1 MNRFGKIA
9 LKTLL
14 WIIGSVIFLVLL
26 IIILIR
32 IPSVQNFVVG
42 KVTNYV
48 EGKIGTPVRIGYI
61 NIAFP
66 KKLVLENIYFE
77 DQSRDTLLSG
87 ESILVDINMWRLLD
101 NTVEL
106 NELEVKGVTAKINR
120 TLPDSTFNFDYI
132 VNAFASPE
140 TQPKQEETESTM
152 VFDLDKVLFERIR
165 FVYDDQTIGTAAELN
180 LNHFSTR
187 IKKFDLSGDMAF
199 EIPTINLD
207 GVDATIRQWAVADS
221 TDVPD
226 ASDFGIATAD
236 TSASAAM
243 PALAINTLNLS
254 NIRIKYDDAASGM
267 DTKFDLKKFIAN
279 IDEMDLNKEVVRIKD
294 VTLEESDSYVLFG
307 KVTNPTPSAQ
317 PTPAD
322 TTATEAQPMNWVVTL
337 GKLNVEKTNFWFKDE
352 NQPRTKGL
360 DFFNMRLSNFETD
373 LQDLYYSA
381 DSISGSLKNLTVRDH
396 SGFLLKQLKAD
407 FAYHN
412 TGALIENLHAET
424 SKSLIRD
431 YVKVSY
437 PSLDALSND
446 LNAVR
451 IEANIKKSHID
462 MSDLRFLA
470 PDLEKEESM
479 RPLLNKKF
487 YIDGR
492 VYGRVND
499 LHIPNFEFKTLDNTH
514 MLAKA
519 HIKGLPD
526 MEKLYVDLDLRK
538 FTTGRR
544 DIERLVAP
552 SMLPDSIQLPRSISL
567 NGTFKGG
574 MKAFATKLDLITEQ
588 GNASVNGNMRMAR
601 DTTYDMRVAIKDLNI
616 GQILN
621 QDSVLGII
629 AAQAEVKGTGLDP
642 KTMQAQVKGAINRV
656 DAMGYSYRDITMDLV
671 SDRGDIRGNVHSPD
685 PNIRFDLDLDAN
697 MHDTYPRLTA
707 TLMVDSVNLQKLK
720 LMNEDFRYHGRVVA
734 DFETLD
740 LDYLNGSLK
749 VLNSNIA
756 YHNERYLLDT
766 LALTA
771 VADGERNKIL
781 FNSEFLNAHLV
792 GNYKIS
798 ELGTSIQDIVRV
810 YYNPTNTIDTTSY
823 SPQRF
828 EFSARVNHSRIIRE
842 MVPELEEMRDITM
855 DGTFDSETKTLIA
868 KILAPKLIYAGNEVE
883 NVGADI
889 ITVDSTMYYN
899 ALINRIAASG
909 VELINTVISGD
920 VVQNNVKFGL
930 WIRDKASKPQYHLGA
945 KMSAENNNFVLSML
959 EDGLMLNYENWNV
972 MPNNRIAFGDAGVL
986 VRDFMLSNNGQELS
1000 IQSQDSTFNAPIAVN
1015 FNDFR
1020 IETLSRMLD
1029 SETLDVGGGINGS
1042 ATVSR
1047 LESSPVFVSDLTIN
1061 EFSFAKQQVGDISI
1075 KVNNEQENTFA
1086 ADIGITG
1093 NGNEVQ
1099 LLGTFT
1105 SPPEGDAQINAS
1117 LELKPMMMKTLE
1129 AFSLGNLKDTEGDIT
1144 GKINITGTT
1153 ATPQISGGLTF
1164 NNSKMN
1170 VAMLNSTMLI
1180 NNQTI
1185 SFNDQGIRFRQF
1197 EIRDAKNN
1205 TARIDGRVLTKDYSD
1220 FGFNLSLAM
1229 DDFEAMNSTSEDNEM
1244 FYGQMYLTTNL
1255 RVTGDMN
1262 SPRVDGSIRT
1272 NDRTDF
1278 YFVVPNENPGV
1289 AERDG
1294 VVKFVNRS
1302 DSAGRNVFAQ
1312 LDSMTTVPT
1321 VLTGMDISLKL
1332 QTDPEARFTVVLDPG
1347 TKDELHI
1354 QGIAELTAGID
1365 ASEKITMSGTYTIEK
1380 GEYTVPLGPL
1390 SRRFTFQKGSVIT
1403 WGGDPLDANL
1413 SITAVYRNRFPTL
1426 ELVQSQINPQSQ
1438 NLYRQRI
1445 PFNVL
1450 LKLSGALFT
1459 PNLGFDIELDESSSV
1474 VPQDVTNNVNI
1485 ALSNMRN
1492 DPAELNKQVFSLIA
1506 LGRFMSANPFESL
1519 SGGGGVEGAAR
1530 STVSNFLTG
1539 QLNNL
1544 TSDLIRGVDIDFNLQ
1559 SEQDYLTGSAQNRTD
1574 LNVGIS
1580 RALFNDRIKVTVGS
1594 NFEVEGNSR
1603 PGEKASNIAGDVSI
1617 EGRISADGRYVGRVY
1632 RNNQYQPTLQGQFI
1646 ETGIGLVANM
1656 TYDKFREIFMS
1667 SRAADRY
1674 YDTDNPNFR
1683 RRFDLDRIET
1693 DSVYRDSVRTL
1704 IQDSLERRQNRQLRR
1719 QSSAGGQRSRRDSA
1733 QNNGVTNFG
1742 TRERNKRD
1750 SVKRKENTAIR
1761 NEEEER
1767 GSNEK

>member
-14 WIIGSVIFLVLL
+14 WIIGSVIFLALL
-26 IIILIR
+26 IIVLIR

-66 KKLVLENIYFE
+66 KKLVLENIYVE
-77 DQSRDTLLSG
+77 DQSQDTLLSG

-106 NELEVKGVTAKINR
+106 QELEVKGVTAKINR

-165 FVYDDQTIGTAAELN
+165 FVYDDQVIGTNADLN
-180 LNHFSTR
+180 LQHFSTN
-187 IKKFDLSGDMAF
+187 IKKFDLTGDMAF
-199 EIPTINLD
+199 AMSTINLD
-207 GVDATIRQWAVADS
+207 GVQAKVRQWAVADS
-221 TDVPD
+221 TEAPS
-226 ASDFGIATAD
+226 ATDFGIETAD
-236 TSASAAM
+236 TTATAAM
-243 PALAINTLNLS
+243 PALDIKTINLS
-254 NIRIKYDDAASGM
+254 NIHIKYDDEASGM
-267 DTKFDLKKFIAN
+267 DTKFDLRKLIAN
-279 IDEMDLNKEVVRIKD
+279 IEEMDLNKEIVRIKD

-307 KVTNPTPSAQ
+307 KVDAPVSAATVQ
-317 PTPAD
+317 D
-322 TTATEAQPMNWVVTL
+322 TSTAEAQPMNWVVSL

-381 DSISGSLKNLTVRDH
+381 DSISGSLKNLTVKDH
-396 SGFLLKQLKAD
+396 SGFFLKQVKAD

-412 TGALIENLHAET
+412 TGAMIENLYVET

-437 PSLDALSND
+437 PSLDALSED
-446 LNAVR
+446 LSKIQ

-479 RPLLNKKF
+479 KPLLAQKF

-492 VYGRVND
+492 VHGFVND
-499 LHIPNFEFKTLDNTH
+499 LYIPNFEFKTLDNTH

-526 MEKLYVDLDLRK
+526 VEKLYVDLDLRK

-544 DIERLVAP
+544 DIERLVAK
-552 SMLPDSIQLPRSISL
+552 SMLPDSIQLPNAISL
-567 NGTFKGG
+567 TGKFKGG
-574 MKAFATKLDLITEQ
+574 MTAFATNMDLITEQ
-588 GNASVNGNMRMAR
+588 GNASVNGNMSMAR
-601 DTTYDMRVAIKDLNI
+601 DTTYDLRVAINDLNI
-616 GQILN
+616 GQILG

-629 AAQAEVKGTGLDP
+629 AADAHIKGTGLDP
-642 KTMQAQVKGAINRV
+642 KTMLAQVRGTVNRA
-656 DAMGYSYRDITMDLV
+656 DAMGYSYRDITMDLEAN
-671 SDRGDIRGNVHSPD
+671 RGDIRGNINSPD
-685 PNIRFDLDLDAN
+685 PNVRFDLDLDAN

-707 TLMVDSVNLQKLK
+707 TLMIDSVNLQNLK
-720 LMNEDFRYHGRVVA
+720 LMDDDFRYHGKVVA

-740 LDYLNGSLK
+740 IDYLNGSLK

-756 YHNERYLLDT
+756 HNADRYYLDT

-771 VADGERNKIL
+771 STTAERSRIL

-792 GNYKIS
+792 GNYRLS

-810 YYNPTNTIDTTSY
+810 YYNPTNVVDTTSY

-842 MVPELEEMRDITM
+842 LVPDLEEMRDITL

-868 KILAPKLIYAGNEVE
+868 KLLAPKLIYSGTEVE

-889 ITVDSTMYYN
+889 ITVDSTLYYN
-899 ALINRIAASG
+899 ALINRIS
-909 VELINTVISGD
+909 VSSIELINTIISGD
-920 VVQNNVKFGL
+920 VADNNLNFGL
-930 WIRDKASKPQYHLGA
+930 WIRDKESKPQYHLGA
-945 KMSAENNNFVLSML
+945 KMSAGNNNYILSML
-959 EDGLMLNYENWNV
+959 EDGLMLNYDTWNV
-972 MPNNRIAFGDAGVL
+972 RPNNQIAFGDAGVL
-986 VRDFMLSNNGQELS
+986 VRDFVLNHAGQELS
-1000 IQSQDSTFNAPIAVN
+1000 VQSQDSTYNSPIALN
-1015 FNDFR
+1015 FNNFR
-1020 IETLSRMLD
+1020 IETISRMVD
-1029 SETLDVGGGINGS
+1029 SESLDVGGGINGT

-1047 LESSPVFVSDLTIN
+1047 LESNPVFISDLMIN
-1061 EFSFAKQQVGDISI
+1061 AFSFAKQEVGDISI
-1075 KVNNEQENTFA
+1075 KVNNETQNTFA
-1086 ADIGITG
+1086 ADVAITG

-1099 LLGTFT
+1099 LLGTFM

-1117 LELKPMMMKTLE
+1117 LEFKPMMMKTLE
-1129 AFSLGNLKDTEGDIT
+1129 AFSFGNLKDTEGNIS
-1144 GKINITGTT
+1144 GKIDIAGTT
-1153 ATPQISGGLTF
+1153 AAPRITGGLTF

-1185 SFNDQGIRFRQF
+1185 SFNNQGVQFKQF

-1205 TARIDGRVLTKDYSD
+1205 AARINGSVRTTDYSD
-1220 FGFNLSLAM
+1220 FAFNLSLNM
-1229 DDFEAMNSTSEDNEM
+1229 DDFEAMNSTMEDNDM
-1244 FYGQMYLTTNL
+1244 FYGKMYLTTAL
-1255 RVTGDMN
+1255 KVTGDMN

-1272 NDRTDF
+1272 NDKTDF

-1294 VVKFVNRS
+1294 VVKFVDRS
-1302 DSAGRNVFAQ
+1302 DSTSRNIFAR
-1312 LDSMTTVPT
+1312 LDSLTTAPT
-1321 VLTGMDISLKL
+1321 ALTGMNISLKL

-1354 QGIAELTAGID
+1354 QGVANLTAGID

-1390 SRRFTFQKGSVIT
+1390 SRQFTFQKGSVIT
-1403 WGGDPLDANL
+1403 WGGDPLDANMN
-1413 SITAVYRNRFPTL
+1413 ITAVYRNRFPTL
-1426 ELVQSQINPQSQ
+1426 ELVQSQVQLQSQ

-1459 PNLGFDIELDESSSV
+1459 PDLAFDIQLDENTSM

-1485 ALSNMRN
+1485 ALANMRN

-1506 LGRFMSANPFESL
+1506 LGRFMAANPFESL
-1519 SGGGGVEGAAR
+1519 SGGGGVEGMAR

-1580 RALFNDRIKVTVGS
+1580 RALFDDRIKVTVGS

-1617 EGRISADGRYVGRVY
+1617 EGRISPDGRYIGRVF
-1632 RNNQYQPTLQGQFI
+1632 RKNQYQPTLQGQFV
-1646 ETGIGLVANM
+1646 ETGIGLVANI
-1656 TYDKFREIFMS
+1656 TYDRFREIFMS
-1667 SRAADRY
+1667 SRAIDNY
-1674 YDTDNPNFR
+1674 YNSDSKNFR
-1683 RRFDLDRIET
+1683 RRFDVDRMDT
-1693 DSVYRDSVRTL
+1693 DSVYRDSVRHV
-1704 IQDSLERRQNRQLRR
+1704 IQDSLERSQSRR
-1719 QSSAGGQRSRRDSA
+1719 RRGQDSTERRPEARRDSLSV
-1733 QNNGVTNFG
+1733 NGVTNFNARPR
-1742 TRERNKRD
+1742 TKQD

-1767 GSNEK
+1767 ESNEK

>member
-14 WIIGSVIFLVLL
+14 WIVGSVILLVLL
-26 IIILIR
+26 LIVLIR
-32 IPSVQNFVVG
+32 MPKIQNFVVG

-66 KKLVLENIYFE
+66 KKLVLEDIYFE
-77 DQSRDTLLSG
+77 DQSQDTLLSG
-87 ESILVDINMWRLLD
+87 ERILVDINMWRLLD

-106 NELEVKGVTAKINR
+106 QELEVKGVTAKINR

-140 TQPKQEETESTM
+140 KQPKQEESESSM

-165 FVYDDQTIGTAAELN
+165 FVYDDQVIGTAADLN
-180 LNHFSTR
+180 LQHFSTN
-187 IKKFDLSGDMAF
+187 IKKFDLTGDMAF
-199 EIPTINLD
+199 AMSTINLD
-207 GVDATIRQWAVADS
+207 GVQANVRQWAVADS
-221 TDVPD
+221 TDAPD
-226 ASDFGIATAD
+226 ASDFGIETAD

-243 PALAINTLNLS
+243 PALAINTINLT
-254 NIRIKYDDAASGM
+254 NIHIKYDDEASGM
-267 DTKFDLKKFIAN
+267 DTKFDLRKLIAN

-307 KVTNPTPSAQ
+307 KTDQPTPSAAASQ
-317 PTPAD
+317 D
-322 TTATEAQPMNWVVTL
+322 TSATEAQPMNWVVSL

-360 DFFNMRLSNFETD
+360 DFFNMRLSNLETD
-373 LQDLYYSA
+373 LQDLYYSS
-381 DSISGSLKNLTVRDH
+381 DSISGSLKNLSVKDH
-396 SGFLLKQLKAD
+396 SGFFLKQVKAD
-407 FAYHN
+407 FAYHT
-412 TGALIENLHAET
+412 TGAMIENLYVET

-446 LNAVR
+446 LSQVQ

-462 MSDLRFLA
+462 MSDLRYLA
-470 PDLEKEESM
+470 PDLEQEESM
-479 RPLLNKKF
+479 KPLLAQKF

-492 VYGRVND
+492 VHGHVDD
-499 LHIPNFEFKTLDNTH
+499 LYIPNFEFKTLDNTH

-526 MEKLYVDLDLRK
+526 VEKLYIDLDLRK

-544 DIERLVAP
+544 DIERLVAK
-552 SMLPDSIQLPRSISL
+552 SMLPDSIQLPNSISL
-567 NGTFKGG
+567 TGKFKGG
-574 MKAFATKLDLITEQ
+574 MTAFATNMDLITEQ
-588 GNASVNGNMRMAR
+588 GNASVNGNMSMAR
-601 DTTYDMRVAIKDLNI
+601 DTTYDLRVAINDLNI
-616 GQILN
+616 GQILG

-629 AAQAEVKGTGLDP
+629 AAEAHVKGTGLDP
-642 KTMQAQVKGAINRV
+642 KTMLAQVQGTVNRA
-656 DAMGYSYRDITMDLV
+656 DAMGYSYRDITMDLEA
-671 SDRGDIRGNVHSPD
+671 DRGDIRGKINSPD
-685 PNIRFDLDLDAN
+685 PNVRFDLDLDAN

-707 TLMVDSVNLQKLK
+707 TLMIDSVNFQNLK
-720 LMNEDFRYHGRVVA
+720 LMNDDFRYHGEIVA

-740 LDYLNGSLK
+740 IDYLNGSLK

-756 YHNERYLLDT
+756 HNNDRYYLDT
-766 LALTA
+766 VALTA
-771 VADGERNKIL
+771 MTTAERSRIL
-781 FNSEFLNAHLV
+781 FNSEMLNAHLV
-792 GNYKIS
+792 GRYKIS
-798 ELGTSIQDIVRV
+798 ELGTSIQDIIRV

-823 SPQRF
+823 SRQQF
-828 EFSARVNHSRIIRE
+828 EFSARASHSRIVRE
-842 MVPELEEMRDITM
+842 LVPDLEEMRDITL
-855 DGTFDSETKTLIA
+855 DGTFDSDSKTLIA
-868 KILAPKLIYAGNEVE
+868 KILAPKLIYSGTEIE

-889 ITVDSTMYYN
+889 ITVDSTLYYN
-899 ALINRIAASG
+899 TLINRISVSS

-920 VVQNNVKFGL
+920 VANNNVNFGL
-930 WIRDKASKPQYHLGA
+930 WIRDKESQPQYHLGA
-945 KMSAENNNFVLSML
+945 KMTADNNNFILSML

-972 MPNNRIAFGDAGVL
+972 MPNNQIAFGDAGIL
-986 VRDFMLSNNGQELS
+986 VRDFVLRNNGQELS
-1000 IQSQDSTFNAPIAVN
+1000 VLSQDSTFNSPIALN
-1015 FNDFR
+1015 FNNFR
-1020 IETLSRMLD
+1020 IETISRMVD
-1029 SETLDVGGGINGS
+1029 SESLDVGGGINGT

-1047 LESSPVFVSDLTIN
+1047 LESSPVFISDLTIDA
-1061 EFSFAKQQVGDISI
+1061 FSFAKQEVGDISI
-1075 KVNNEQENTFA
+1075 KVNNERENTFA
-1086 ADIGITG
+1086 ADVAITG
-1093 NGNEVQ
+1093 NGNDVQ
-1099 LLGTFT
+1099 LLGTFV
-1105 SPPEGDAQINAS
+1105 SPPQGDAQINAS
-1117 LELKPMMMKTLE
+1117 LEFKPMMMKTLE
-1129 AFSLGNLKDTEGDIT
+1129 AFSFGNLRDTEGTIT
-1144 GKINITGTT
+1144 GKIDIAGTT
-1153 ATPQISGGLTF
+1153 TTPRITGGLTF
-1164 NNSKMN
+1164 NDSKMN

-1185 SFNDQGIRFRQF
+1185 SLNNQGVQFRQF

-1205 TARIDGRVLTKDYSD
+1205 TARINGTVRTTDYSD
-1220 FGFNLSLAM
+1220 FAFNLSLNM
-1229 DDFEAMNSTSEDNEM
+1229 DDFEAMNSTMEDNDM
-1244 FYGQMYLTTNL
+1244 FYGKMYLTTNL

-1272 NDRTDF
+1272 NANTDF

-1302 DSAGRNVFAQ
+1302 DSTSRNIFAR
-1312 LDSMTTVPT
+1312 LDSLTTAPT
-1321 VLTGMDISLKL
+1321 ALTGMDVSLKL

-1354 QGIAELTAGID
+1354 QGVAELTAGID

-1403 WGGDPLDANL
+1403 WGGDPLDANMN
-1413 SITAVYRNRFPTL
+1413 ITAVYRNRFPTL
-1426 ELVQSQINPQSQ
+1426 ELVQSQVQLQAQ

-1459 PNLGFDIELDESSSV
+1459 PDLSFDIQLDENTSM

-1485 ALSNMRN
+1485 ALANMRN

-1506 LGRFMSANPFESL
+1506 LGRFMAANPFESL
-1519 SGGGGVEGAAR
+1519 SGGGGVEGMAR

-1580 RALFNDRIKVTVGS
+1580 RALFDDRIKVTVGS

-1617 EGRISADGRYVGRVY
+1617 EGRISPDGRYIGRVF
-1632 RNNQYQPTLQGQFI
+1632 RKNQYQPTLQGQFV
-1646 ETGIGLVANM
+1646 ETGIGLVANL

-1667 SRAADRY
+1667 SRAIDNY
-1674 YDTDNPNFR
+1674 YNSDSKNFR
-1683 RRFDLDRIET
+1683 RRFDVDRMDT
-1693 DSVYRDSVRTL
+1693 DSVYRDSVRQV
-1704 IQDSLERRQNRQLRR
+1704 IQDSLERTYARR
-1719 QSSAGGQRSRRDSA
+1719 RGRDSTVRRPDA
-1733 QNNGVTNFG
+1733 MRDSTRVDGVTNFNSKPR
-1742 TRERNKRD
+1742 TRQD

-1767 GSNEK
+1767 ESNEK